1 MRFPSLS
8 VGNLI
13 VAFFLSSFSSAMA
26 QQMLDAA
33 RKEGQVVFYASMEA
47 QSAQQ
52 LGAAFEKKYPP
63 IKVETVRIGSEKM
76 TTRLIAEAQARK
88 MSVDVV
94 HQSAFDFYGVLQKGI
109 FDSYLSPE
117 RSAFPA
123 DYRDDKGL
131 WTLHSATLNVIAYNT
146 RRFPGLPVPKGFW
159 DLTAPN
165 WKSQLIMDENESKWM
180 AGMMTYSGEAKT
192 LELLRKL
199 ATQDIQFRTGHS
211 LIQTMVAA
219 GERPVAV
226 VACANGVDRRKKDG
240 APIDWIAPEPV
251 IGLTFGLAV
260 VKGAPHPS
268 AAHLFVDFLLSHEGQ
283 EILGAAAYREVMA
296 RERGWRERWSPE
308 ALELARVGEGLPQAL
323 LRNRIVGDDGEA
335 ERREILGDRSE
346 RHDHVPFGS
355 STSSSCASR

>member
-1 MRFPSLS
+1 MEFRSLS

-13 VAFFLSSFSSAMA
+13 SALFLTGFTSAAA
-26 QQMLDAA
+26 QQPLDLA
-33 RKEGQVVFYASMEA
+33 RKEGRVVFYASMEA

-52 LGAAFEKKYPP
+52 LSAAFEKKYPP

-76 TTRLIAEAQARK
+76 STRLIAEAQARR

-199 ATQDIQFRTGHS
+199 AAQDIQFRTGHS

-226 VACANGVDRRKKDG
+226 VAFANGVDRLKKDG

-268 AAHLFVDFLLSHEGQ
+268 AARLFVDFLLSHEGQ
-283 EILGAAAYREVMA
+283 EILGAAGYFAPRSDVISPILSEAPPQTKIVPLPMTLAARYNDYFQMYRKIM
-296 RERGWRERWSPE
+296 
-308 ALELARVGEGLPQAL
+308 GLP
-323 LRNRIVGDDGEA
+323 
-335 ERREILGDRSE
+335 
-346 RHDHVPFGS
+346 
-355 STSSSCASR
+355 

>member
-1 MRFPSLS
+1 MGFRSLS

-13 VAFFLSSFSSAMA
+13 SAFFLTGFSSAAA
-26 QQMLDAA
+26 QHPLDLA

-52 LGAAFEKKYPP
+52 LSAAFEKKYPP

-76 TTRLIAEAQARK
+76 STRLIAEAQARR

-146 RRFPGLPVPKGFW
+146 RRFPGLSVPKGFW

-165 WKSQLIMDENESKWM
+165 WKSQLIMDENESK
-180 AGMMTYSGEAKT
+180 
-192 LELLRKL
+192 
-199 ATQDIQFRTGHS
+199 
-211 LIQTMVAA
+211 
-219 GERPVAV
+219 
-226 VACANGVDRRKKDG
+226 
-240 APIDWIAPEPV
+240 
-251 IGLTFGLAV
+251 
-260 VKGAPHPS
+260 
-268 AAHLFVDFLLSHEGQ
+268 
-283 EILGAAAYREVMA
+283 
-296 RERGWRERWSPE
+296 
-308 ALELARVGEGLPQAL
+308 
-323 LRNRIVGDDGEA
+323 
-335 ERREILGDRSE
+335 
-346 RHDHVPFGS
+346 
-355 STSSSCASR
+355 